1 MPAPRIGLLFDH
13 DFDAV
18 AHRRLEAGG
27 AAAQW
32 RFDRAGFN
40 LFAFPEQLRLAN
52 FDLERFAAAEA
63 RRARRRGWAGV
74 ISHQEHFGALAA
86 ALVAE
91 AAGLPGTSPE
101 SVLACQDKLYARRVL
116 ARVAPESSPAFA
128 ALAWDG
134 HALSGDPLAPPF
146 FAKPRKSAF
155 SVLARRVNDVDD
167 LRALQAVGRAER
179 WLARLLVDPFDRVL
193 QRRLPQ
199 AHSAHGLIAEAILH
213 GPQYNLDGYVWNGEA
228 HALGVVDALMYPGTL
243 AFQRWQF
250 PSALPAAG
258 AQRALALAAR
268 FLAEIGFSQ
277 GFFSMEFV
285 LDPATGRIGVIEFN
299 PRLSSQFGDLYQR
312 VLGIDPHAMALAMSV
327 GEDPRRAPRTEPVA
341 RVAASLVW
349 RAFSADA
356 APPPPSRARR
366 ASFAAQMPD
375 ALLFAFPRSRRAIE
389 RELRWVGSHRYG
401 TVHLGA
407 ADLDELRVRAA
418 RAARLLG
425 WPDAPYSEA
434 AVGVLAATPTGPV
447 PAPLPVPVPLARSQT
462 ASS

>member
-1 MPAPRIGLLFDH
+1 MPALRIGLLFDH
-13 DFDAV
+13 DFDAA
-18 AHRRLEAGG
+18 AHHRLEAGAS
-27 AAAQW
+27 AALW
-32 RFDRAGFN
+32 RFERAGFD
-40 LFAFPEQLRLAN
+40 LFAFPEQLRLVG
-52 FDLERFAAAEA
+52 FDLERFAAAAA
-63 RRARRRGWAGV
+63 RRARRCGWAGV
-74 ISHQEHFGALAA
+74 VSHQEHFGALAA

-116 ARVAPESSPAFA
+116 ARVAPESSTAFA

-134 HALSGDPLAPPF
+134 ETWFGDPVAPPF
-146 FAKPRKSAF
+146 FAKPRKGAF
-155 SVLARRVNDVDD
+155 SVLARRVHDAAD
-167 LRALQAVGRAER
+167 LRALQAAGRAER

-193 QRRLPQ
+193 RRRLPQ
-199 AHSAHGLIAEAILH
+199 AQSAHGLIVEAILH
-213 GPQYNLDGYVWNGEA
+213 GPQYNLDGYVWKGEA

-250 PSALPAAG
+250 PSALPAPA

-268 FLAEIGFSQ
+268 FFAEIGFTQ

-299 PRLSSQFGDLYQR
+299 PRLSSQFGDLYRR
-312 VLGIDPHAMALAMSV
+312 VLGLDPHAMALAMSV
-327 GEDPRRAPRTEPVA
+327 GEDPRRAPRIEPVA

-349 RAFSADA
+349 RAFRADA

-366 ASFAAQMPD
+366 ARFAAQMPD
-375 ALLFAFPRSRRAIE
+375 ALLFSFPRSRRAIE

-407 ADLDELRVRAA
+407 ADPGELRARSG

-434 AVGVLAATPTGPV
+434 AVDALAAAPAGLV
-447 PAPLPVPVPLARSQT
+447 PAPLVRADA
-462 ASS
+462 ASP

>member
-1 MPAPRIGLLFDH
+1 MPAFRVGLLFDH
-13 DFDAV
+13 DFDAA

-27 AAAQW
+27 GATRW
-32 RFDRAGFN
+32 RFERGGFD
-40 LFAFPEQLRLAN
+40 LFAFPEQLRLAG
-52 FDLERFAAAEA
+52 FDLERFAAAQA
-63 RRARRRGWAGV
+63 RRARLRGWAGV
-74 ISHQEHFGALAA
+74 VSHQEHFGALAA

-101 SVLACQDKLYARRVL
+101 SVLACQDKLHARRVL
-116 ARVAPESSPAFA
+116 ARIAPESSPAFA
-128 ALAWDG
+128 ALAWEGDTW
-134 HALSGDPLAPPF
+134 SGDPVAPPF

-155 SVLARRVNDVDD
+155 SVLARCVHDAAE
-167 LRALQAVGRAER
+167 LRALQAAGRAER

-193 QRRLPQ
+193 RRRLPQ
-199 AHSAHGLIAEAILH
+199 AQSAHGLIVEALLH

-250 PSALPAAG
+250 PSVLPAPA
-258 AQRALALAAR
+258 AQRALALATR
-268 FLAEIGFSQ
+268 FLAEIGFTQ

-299 PRLSSQFGDLYQR
+299 PRLSSQFGDLYRR
-312 VLGIDPHAMALAMSV
+312 VLGLDPHAMALAMAV
-327 GEDPRRAPRTEPVA
+327 GEDPRGAPRVEPVA

-349 RAFSADA
+349 RAFRAD

-366 ASFAAQMPD
+366 AGFAAQMPD
-375 ALLFAFPRSRRAIE
+375 ALLFSFPRSRRAIA

-407 ADLDELRVRAA
+407 ADPGELRARAGH
-418 RAARLLG
+418 AARLLG

-434 AVGVLAATPTGPV
+434 VEDAFAATPTGLTPV
-447 PAPLPVPVPLARSQT
+447 PAPLARAQA
-462 ASS
+462 AST